1 MFMYAFLWYQSET
14 KIMKSQVKFVSQFM
28 TPQNFIFGED
38 CEKLKLREP
47 GSQNSMQWV
56 ENPQL

>member
-1 MFMYAFLWYQSET
+1 MYAFLRYQKET

-38 CEKLKLREP
+38 CEKLKLHEP
-47 GSQNSMQWV
+47 GRQNSMQWV
-56 ENPQL
+56 KNPQL